1 MKKLN
6 PDRDNRLGIIAIVG
20 AFGVVIA
27 VTLRD
32 ATFLAATIDGFSE
45 LTVALIQL
53 AGVAFFLWFI
63 VVVGQLVFQ
72 IVNNTF
78 AYRKDLKNQKEER
91 RRCRSRV
98 RKRQQQQ
105 NLEAQLNKPDFG
117 SRLQNFT
124 GEPVAEKPYVPQAE
138 FWQLESDH
146 QPSRPRSISLIRSL
160 LMRISK
166 YVNKSKMK

>member
-6 PDRDNRLGIIAIVG
+6 PDLDNRLGIIAIVG

-78 AYRKDLKNQKEER
+78 AYRKDLKNQKRSDGAVDQECENVSSSRIWKPNSTSRTLDQGCRISPASQWQKSPMSPR
-91 RRCRSRV
+91 RNS
-98 RKRQQQQ
+98 
-105 NLEAQLNKPDFG
+105 G
-117 SRLQNFT
+117 SLKAIT
-124 GEPVAEKPYVPQAE
+124 
-138 FWQLESDH
+138 
-146 QPSRPRSISLIRSL
+146 SL
-160 LMRISK
+160 LGPARSP
-166 YVNKSKMK
+166 